1 MHSEALWLWMVVY
14 IILMIHQPQHF
25 LLVFIDVLVLPL
37 HRGPPFPGGNPG
49 GRFAN
54 KAANKANPGQL
65 WDSSSF
71 SFSDLCLLLSHTSP
85 MTSFLVLPVY
95 SHYLIFIELL
105 NLLFFFFFF
114 YPEQVL
120 LAESDSQCSLLI
132 WRVLTPWNYVW
143 IGKYYYGSKSPLQ
156 FRLGILWQQR
166 CYITSTGKCD
176 SRMCPHLM
184 SCPLKSVFIKWS
196 TRSTF

>member
-37 HRGPPFPGGNPG
+37 HRGPPFPGGIPG

-105 NLLFFFFFF
+105 NFLFFLSRASF
-114 YPEQVL
+114 V
-120 LAESDSQCSLLI
+120 SRI
-132 WRVLTPWNYVW
+132 WFSVFTSYLKGFDTMELCVNWK
-143 IGKYYYGSKSPLQ
+143 IL
-156 FRLGILWQQR
+156 LWQ
-166 CYITSTGKCD
+166 
-176 SRMCPHLM
+176 
-184 SCPLKSVFIKWS
+184 
-196 TRSTF
+196 